1 MNKHTHQ
8 FLSFIYCISLSTI
21 ICANNQLNVP
31 WAIIGAGPAGISV
44 AGILIDSGV
53 LPTQIAWIDPE
64 FKVGRLGKYYGNVPG
79 NAKVKQY
86 IDFLKACKTFS
97 EIRSESISLLYS
109 MPPEQAPQLKFII
122 QPLQDIT
129 EHLKTKTIPI
139 VDELVSLDF
148 HDNQWYVGTKKQ
160 LIRADHV
167 ILATGSHPRQVHYEG
182 VQQIPLDMALDKT
195 ALATYVKPEDTVGVI
210 GSAHSAL
217 LIVKYLTEM
226 PVKQIINFFNK
237 SITYPTPVNGGIAWP
252 ESGLKGELAAWC
264 QTVLA
269 QHPPANLK
277 RIFNT
282 PELFKQWFPTCT
294 KIIFA
299 GGYDRNELPAI
310 NGDQTL
316 YDNYDT
322 SSGIIGPRLF
332 GIGIAFPEKKIDAL
346 GNAQYMVGLPFFM
359 PYIQKIVPEWM
370 KKNLNLE
377 LYNFNDLFYI
387 SVL

>member
-1 MNKHTHQ
+1 MKRCIQLLLTFC
-8 FLSFIYCISLSTI
+8 FLTMAFPGYGEEQ
-21 ICANNQLNVP
+21 QLNVP
-31 WAIIGAGPAGISV
+31 WTIIGAGPAGISV
-44 AGILIDSGV
+44 IGILLDSGIQ
-53 LPTQIAWIDPE
+53 PNQIVWIDPE
-64 FKVGRLGKYYGNVPG
+64 FNVGRLGKFYGNVPG
-79 NAKVKQY
+79 NAKVRQY
-86 IDFLKACKTFS
+86 IDYLKACKEFS
-97 EIRSESISLLYS
+97 AVRSEAIDRLFS
-109 MPPEQAPQLKFII
+109 MPPETAPALKFII
-122 QPLQDIT
+122 EPLMDIT
-129 EHLKTKTIPI
+129 QHLKTRTIPL
-139 VDELVSLDF
+139 VDIITSLDF
-148 HDNQWYVGTKKQ
+148 HDNQWYVGTPKTVV
-160 LIRADHV
+160 RSDHV

-182 VQQIPLDMALDKT
+182 VQQIPLDIALDKS
-195 ALATYVKPEDTVGVI
+195 ALAKIVTPEDTVGVI

-217 LIVKYLTEM
+217 LIVKYLTEL
-226 PVKQIINFFNK
+226 PVKKIINFFNK
-237 SITYPTPVNGGIAWP
+237 SIVYPTPVNGGIAWP

-264 QTVLA
+264 QTILA
-269 QHPPANLK
+269 HNPPANLS

-282 PELFKQWFPTCT
+282 PDLFKMWFPSCT

-332 GIGIAFPEKKIDAL
+332 GIGIAFPEKKVDVL

-370 KKNLNLE
+370 KKNINPD
-377 LYNFNDLFYI
+377 LYTFDDLFYI